1 MVGWPHP
8 THQSTLGTRRA
19 LLTPETP
26 FHGQEALVCLG
37 NTFPLARQLAPGPT
51 CSMPL
56 TL

>member
-51 CSMPL
+51 CSMSL